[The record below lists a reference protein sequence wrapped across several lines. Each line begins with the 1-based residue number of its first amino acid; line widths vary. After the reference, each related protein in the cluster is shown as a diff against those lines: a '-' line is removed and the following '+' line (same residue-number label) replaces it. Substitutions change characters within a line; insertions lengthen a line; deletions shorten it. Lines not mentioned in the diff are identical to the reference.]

1 MEKESY
7 KLGLDDGEYFHVMED
22 VTIDE
27 NITDEVDSQD
37 VNLSSFKLNKEL
49 NPKIW
54 KGEKLNPK
62 VRLRL
67 LDIADEFWDDLDISW
82 VSPKD
87 ILLTGS
93 ISNYNWSKYSDID
106 LHILVDFNKVD
117 EKVDFVKEFF
127 DSKKKIWN
135 DVHETL
141 KIYGFN
147 VEIYVQDIKEEH
159 TSSGVYS
166 VDKDKWLI
174 KPNKDEFSSIGLN
187 KYSIKEKSSK
197 YMTKIDSL
205 FDEFE
210 ETSDMYEIEEISKKV
225 KILYDRIKALRKD
238 GLGKDGEMSDGNVIF
253 KVLRRSGYLEKLIDL
268 KALTYD
274 KIMSL

>member
-1 MEKESY
+1 MEKKSY
-7 KLGLDDGEYFHVMED
+7 KLGFDDGEYFHVMED
-22 VTIDE
+22 ITIDE

-37 VNLSSFKLNKEL
+37 INLSSFKLNKEL

-147 VEIYVQDIKEEH
+147 VEIYIQDIKEEH

-166 VDKDKWLI
+166 VNKDKWLI
-174 KPNKDEFSSIGLN
+174 KPNKDESSSIGLN

-197 YMTKIDSL
+197 YMNKIDSL

-225 KILYDRIKALRKD
+225 KMLYDRIKALRKD
-238 GLGKDGEMSDGNVIF
+238 GLGKDGEMSDGNIIF

>member
-37 VNLSSFKLNKEL
+37 INLSSFKLNKEL

-166 VDKDKWLI
+166 VNKDKWLI

-210 ETSDMYEIEEISKKV
+210 ETSDMYEIEDISKKV
-225 KILYDRIKALRKD
+225 KIL
-238 GLGKDGEMSDGNVIF
+238 
-253 KVLRRSGYLEKLIDL
+253 
-268 KALTYD
+268 
-274 KIMSL
+274 

>member
-1 MEKESY
+1 MEKKSY

-37 VNLSSFKLNKEL
+37 INLSSFKLNKEL

-166 VDKDKWLI
+166 VNKDKWLI

-197 YMTKIDSL
+197 YMNKIDSL

-238 GLGKDGEMSDGNVIF
+238 GLGKDGEMSDGNIIF

>member
-7 KLGLDDGEYFHVMED
+7 KLGFDDGEYFHVMED

-27 NITDEVDSQD
+27 NITDEVDSKD
-37 VNLSSFKLNKEL
+37 INLSSFKLNKEL

-67 LDIADEFWDDLDISW
+67 LDIVDEFWDGLDISW

-159 TSSGVYS
+159 TSSGIYS
-166 VDKDKWLI
+166 VNKDKWLI
-174 KPNKDEFSSIGLN
+174 KPNKDESSSIGLN

-197 YMTKIDSL
+197 YMNKIDSL

-210 ETSDMYEIEEISKKV
+210 ETSDIYEIEEISKKV
-225 KILYDRIKALRKD
+225 KKLYDRIKALRKD
-238 GLGKDGEMSDGNVIF
+238 GLGKDGEMSDGNIIF

>member
-7 KLGLDDGEYFHVMED
+7 KLGFDDGEYFHVMED

-37 VNLSSFKLNKEL
+37 INLSSFKLNKEL

-67 LDIADEFWDDLDISW
+67 LDIADEFWDGLDISW

-127 DSKKKIWN
+127 DSKTKIWN

-159 TSSGVYS
+159 TSSGIYS
-166 VDKDKWLI
+166 VSKDKWLI
-174 KPNKDEFSSIGLN
+174 KPNKDESSSIGLN

-197 YMTKIDSL
+197 YMNKIDSL

-225 KILYDRIKALRKD
+225 KMLYDRIKALRKD
-238 GLGKDGEMSDGNVIF
+238 GLGKDGEMSDGNIIF

>member
-1 MEKESY
+1 MEKKSY
-7 KLGLDDGEYFHVMED
+7 KLGFDNGEYFHVMED

-37 VNLSSFKLNKEL
+37 INLSSFKLNKKL

-117 EKVDFVKEFF
+117 ERVDFVKEFF
-127 DSKKKIWN
+127 NSKKKIWN

-159 TSSGVYS
+159 TSSGIYS
-166 VDKDKWLI
+166 VNKDKWLI
-174 KPNKDEFSSIGLN
+174 KPNKDESSSIGLN

-197 YMTKIDSL
+197 YMNKIDSL

-225 KILYDRIKALRKD
+225 KMLYDRIKALRKD
-238 GLGKDGEMSDGNVIF
+238 GLGKDGEMSDGNIIF

>member
-1 MEKESY
+1 MEKKSY
-7 KLGLDDGEYFHVMED
+7 KLGFDNGEYFHVMED

-37 VNLSSFKLNKEL
+37 INLSSFKLNKEL

-159 TSSGVYS
+159 ASSGIYS
-166 VDKDKWLI
+166 VNKDKWLI
-174 KPNKDEFSSIGLN
+174 KPNKDESSSIGLN

-197 YMTKIDSL
+197 YMNKIDSL

-225 KILYDRIKALRKD
+225 KMLYDRIKALRKD
-238 GLGKDGEMSDGNVIF
+238 GLGKDGEMSDGNIIF